1 MKRILHSFVLTVW
14 KHWENAVAPSP
25 APLAD
30 KSIFISINAA
40 LILGN
45 KSDTDLY
52 HFDLCHVCGF
62 SCFWVFVAPSII
74 DHQAPLPLKIF
85 RQKYW
90 SGVPFPNP
98 VDLPYPGVKL
108 SSLACPALAGG
119 FFTIS
124 TTWEGLFI

>member
-1 MKRILHSFVLTVW
+1 M
-14 KHWENAVAPSP
+14 APSP

-45 KSDTDLY
+45 KSDTDLD
-52 HFDLCHVCGF
+52 HFDLCHVCEF
-62 SCFWVFVAPSII
+62 SRFWLFVAQWII

-108 SSLACPALAGG
+108 STLASPALAGG
-119 FFTIS
+119 FFTTS